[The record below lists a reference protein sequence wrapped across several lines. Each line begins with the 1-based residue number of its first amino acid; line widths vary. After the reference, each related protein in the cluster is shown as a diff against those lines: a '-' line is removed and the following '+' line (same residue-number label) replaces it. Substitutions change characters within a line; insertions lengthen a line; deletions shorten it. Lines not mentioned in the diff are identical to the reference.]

1 MTDPNTT
8 TPATLRADA
17 LDLLREIAAR
27 KRYDPNVPAPWGNN
41 SGWNTIIL
49 KSELLARVDA
59 LLDATAAAPAVEPI
73 RLVHVALAEDGGN
86 LRWMTGRKPRDC
98 ELYMMPDGGRAPAVV
113 YATRSA
119 PVAEYDGNHM
129 QDRCCEC
136 NDYEAECRCAEP
148 SEIEQVIACLG
159 DDAAKLREANADDEM
174 ADNMEAAARLLS
186 ERAALSPAPVDEAAQ
201 DEQALLDEALSNHG
215 YGHASVDGRERHH
228 FKKGFKA
235 RAAVSPATA
244 ATPPDVAFKPWHE
257 RHADVFSNEGDAWRA
272 FLDAR
277 ATVSQ
282 STAEKVYYGGSVEA
296 GPVAFDEPATADER
310 AALLQWATERWDAEV
325 KHRPLINVHR
335 RSLDDTWRQVI
346 RHCGGDDV
354 SLLGPRHD
362 ALLAANPINTTERDP
377 AFIDNDLDFEPD
389 AQHAVADMANIG
401 YALMQT
407 IERMVPGY
415 CWNESPTEIVS
426 DLLNERDEARAS
438 QAPAPADTRDVAA
451 FIREVATQK
460 PEKPD
465 HWSPCGQCQ
474 RNAERAQDL
483 LDAACA
489 QSIDLPD
496 SEGGEA

>member
-1 MTDPNTT
+1 M
-8 TPATLRADA
+8 
-17 LDLLREIAAR
+17 E
-27 KRYDPNVPAPWGNN
+27 K
-41 SGWNTIIL
+41 
-49 KSELLARVDA
+49 
-59 LLDATAAAPAVEPI
+59 
-73 RLVHVALAEDGGN
+73 ALAI
-86 LRWMTGRKPRDC
+86 TVP
-98 ELYMMPDGGRAPAVV
+98 
-113 YATRSA
+113 
-119 PVAEYDGNHM
+119 
-129 QDRCCEC
+129 
-136 NDYEAECRCAEP
+136 
-148 SEIEQVIACLG
+148 
-159 DDAAKLREANADDEM
+159 
-174 ADNMEAAARLLS
+174 
-186 ERAALSPAPVDEAAQ
+186 
-201 DEQALLDEALSNHG
+201 
-215 YGHASVDGRERHH
+215 
-228 FKKGFKA
+228 

-244 ATPPDVAFKPWHE
+244 ETSTGMPDEVRESLMDSQYLAGVKAGWNAANAADPNAALEKIHASRAGYLRPLRDWQKAGRPGVPAT
-257 RHADVFSNEGDAWRA
+257 
-272 FLDAR
+272 
-277 ATVSQ
+277 
-282 STAEKVYYGGSVEA
+282 
-296 GPVAFDEPATADER
+296 PATADER

>member
-119 PVAEYDGNHM
+119 PVAE
-129 QDRCCEC
+129 
-136 NDYEAECRCAEP
+136 AEP
-148 SEIEQVIACLG
+148 IDKLEPALILTGAQLLEALDLVAPDRTADQFESEVSFQYGNGHSGKGMYCWITDYPDEGASLLDGSTVAAQAVAADG
-159 DDAAKLREANADDEM
+159 DALKEAVTRTIDTIRRQLE
-174 ADNMEAAARLLS
+174 LIF
-186 ERAALSPAPVDEAAQ
+186 ERAPGNFLDKVPVVQSLTAHKHRLEKALAITVP
-201 DEQALLDEALSNHG
+201 
-215 YGHASVDGRERHH
+215 
-228 FKKGFKA
+228 

-244 ATPPDVAFKPWHE
+244 ETSTGMPDEVRESLMDSQYLAGVKAGWNAANAADPNAALEKIHASRAGYLRPLRDWQKAGRPGVPAT
-257 RHADVFSNEGDAWRA
+257 
-272 FLDAR
+272 
-277 ATVSQ
+277 
-282 STAEKVYYGGSVEA
+282 
-296 GPVAFDEPATADER
+296 PATADER

-438 QAPAPADTRDVAA
+438 QDPRTGRYARRSGVHP
-451 FIREVATQK
+451 
-460 PEKPD
+460 
-465 HWSPCGQCQ
+465 
-474 RNAERAQDL
+474 
-483 LDAACA
+483 
-489 QSIDLPD
+489 
-496 SEGGEA
+496 